1 MNRKERR
8 ATKAKGL
15 ASDFDIF
22 VSPSVAAAF
31 GLPESHGDRLV
42 SDANKI
48 LFDMILEVWRGLE
61 RALMDNPSAVG
72 ISRVRSLFLDDE
84 LTVLVDL
91 KNRRF
96 ELFAAE
102 RPEVS
107 PDHPDAQVVFDQQH
121 STAEEWAAKRAQFR
135 AARH

>member
-31 GLPESHGDRLV
+31 GLPESHGNRLL

-48 LFDMILEVWRGLE
+48 LFDMILEVWRGLG

-72 ISRVRSLFLDDE
+72 ISRVRSLFL
-84 LTVLVDL
+84 
-91 KNRRF
+91 
-96 ELFAAE
+96 
-102 RPEVS
+102 
-107 PDHPDAQVVFDQQH
+107 
-121 STAEEWAAKRAQFR
+121 ST
-135 AARH
+135 